1 MLAVG
6 GWFAGLVLAAAAG
19 DGALVVLLDADPS
32 TRDAATRLA
41 AHEEGVR
48 TLADAMEQL
57 APGRRIDEPDTN
69 ALERL
74 LADAYEHDARFE
86 NAAAAALREKVLN
99 AYQTALRPTDALAQ
113 LAARALHDA
122 STAATADGNAAL
134 ALQHATE
141 ARRRFAHVPLDA
153 TRHPPAAVA
162 IFRKADQERARQR
175 RTSLVVTSPVAATLV
190 VDGRVAGDA
199 GLQHTVQLE
208 PGRYR
213 IWLAA
218 AGRRS
223 FARDVELT
231 PSPMSLAFD
240 PELDW
245 ALTLMGDAL
254 GLSCT
259 ESCHDLLRRLGTRA
273 RVAKVLAL
281 GRLDGRAD
289 RTRLLELDVLRGNV
303 SEREL
308 PRPSVA
314 LAPPHSLIAPVV
326 TPATHPAFSWWYV
339 VPGGVGQFYQ
349 GRALVGSAVVA
360 TQVGLLA
367 WHALAIRDHQE
378 ASDDPRIEP
387 DYRATRN
394 LSASIFWGALA
405 VGVLEALVYGAVTG
419 ESAP

>member
-1 MLAVG
+1 
-6 GWFAGLVLAAAAG
+6 
-19 DGALVVLLDADPS
+19 
-32 TRDAATRLA
+32 
-41 AHEEGVR
+41 
-48 TLADAMEQL
+48 
-57 APGRRIDEPDTN
+57 
-69 ALERL
+69 
-74 LADAYEHDARFE
+74 
-86 NAAAAALREKVLN
+86 
-99 AYQTALRPTDALAQ
+99 
-113 LAARALHDA
+113 
-122 STAATADGNAAL
+122 
-134 ALQHATE
+134 
-141 ARRRFAHVPLDA
+141 
-153 TRHPPAAVA
+153 
-162 IFRKADQERARQR
+162 
-175 RTSLVVTSPVAATLV
+175 
-190 VDGRVAGDA
+190 
-199 GLQHTVQLE
+199 
-208 PGRYR
+208 
-213 IWLAA
+213 
-218 AGRRS
+218 
-223 FARDVELT
+223 
-231 PSPMSLAFD
+231 MSLAFD

-314 LAPPHSLIAPVV
+314 LAPPHSLLAPVV